1 MQQFHELD
9 ETWVRCLFN
18 ESPIPMALVA
28 ADDRFTRLNSAFCA
42 LVGYGRAELLARTG
56 HSITHPDDVAGDE
69 AGASELKL
77 DRNND
82 VYTITKRYISKA
94 GVVVWVD
101 LHVRAVWDG
110 ETFVCHYV
118 IAAPCHRGGAPAA
131 PAVASKPV
139 SYLEWIKSNPKDAAI
154 LGAAAIAIFGR
165 DTFVSLIKAW
175 LDLK

>member
-9 ETWVRCLFN
+9 DTWVRCLFN

-28 ADDRFTRLNSAFCA
+28 ADNRFSRLNDTFCS
-42 LVGYGRAELLARTG
+42 LVGYGRAELLARTWQ
-56 HSITHPDDVAGDE
+56 SITHPDDIAGDE
-69 AGASELKL
+69 AGANALRL
-77 DRNND
+77 DHHND

-118 IAAPCHRGGAPAA
+118 IACPCHRPEPAA
-131 PAVASKPV
+131 PAQPSRPL
-139 SYLEWIKSNPKDAAI
+139 SYVEWIKANPKDAALLGTAAVAI
-154 LGAAAIAIFGR
+154 LGR
-165 DTFVSLIKAW
+165 DALIELVKALLSLK
-175 LDLK
+175 